1 MKKAVIFSLLGG
13 YILGKAGVEIFGGK
27 TARKVYTGITTG
39 AFLAKDSVMDRV
51 EKIQAGASD
60 IAADARANVEKYYAA
75 KEKEYTEGT
84 DKAAAAQKEED

>member
-1 MKKAVIFSLLGG
+1 
-13 YILGKAGVEIFGGK
+13 
-27 TARKVYTGITTG
+27 
-39 AFLAKDSVMDRV
+39 MDRV

-60 IAADARANVEKYYAA
+60 IAADARANVEKYYAE